1 MIDEEIINRYP
12 TSERNALIDAFK
24 TLTLLGIFT
33 AQANENAMR
42 ICSGF
47 NQVSSEEL
55 AKQIM
60 QVQQTN
66 RNLLALHE
74 LAGNLKKEESNA

>member
-1 MIDEEIINRYP
+1 MIEESIIDRYP
-12 TSERNALIDAFK
+12 TSERNALVDALK
-24 TLTLLGIFT
+24 TLHLLGLFT

-47 NQVSSEEL
+47 NEQAPDEL

-74 LAGNLKKEESNA
+74 LAGNLKKDESNA